1 MDGFEAALE
10 MIKPHATGLVCGSV
24 LSIAFNTVARRNPDA
39 RRLVAGTPL
48 YIYAVAMIFQALVFA
63 PAAYSAWS
71 RWNFD
76 PQWMKEG
83 WTTARGTVNV
93 DPMGEKKRL
102 ERVYLYA
109 LFGYMIKD
117 MWIFRTD
124 VLFFAHHLICLFGIA
139 AFFAIPAGIGAFVVG
154 GTVLELGNFTYNIVL
169 LVGEGQRQN
178 RAREGEALCGVP
190 LRDVHAAEQPRR
202 WRYVR
207 VVRGLPASRGHAL
220 GHGAGHGV
228 VLAHRGEGV
237 RAPLAVGPV
246 LREALQS
253 EARAGEGERRSERGG
268 GQTEEENVTRTKPLS
283 SNARVS
289 PKRTRTRGR
298 MVVFSRSS
306 HTT

>member
-10 MIKPHATGLVCGSV
+10 MIKPHATGLAWGSV

-169 LVGEGQRQN
+169 LVGKDSGKT
-178 RAREGEALCGVP
+178 VP
-190 LRDVHAAEQPRR
+190 AKVKHYAE
-202 WRYVR
+202 WLY
-207 VVRGLPASRGHAL
+207 A
-220 GHGAGHGV
+220 
-228 VLAHRGEGV
+228 
-237 RAPLAVGPV
+237 
-246 LREALQS
+246 
-253 EARAGEGERRSERGG
+253 
-268 GQTEEENVTRTKPLS
+268 TCMPLS
-283 SNARVS
+283 NLVGAAMFVWFAGFPRLRGTPWVTGLGTAWFSLIAGREYVHLSRSVPYFVKHFKAKRALAKSNAEAAAVAA
-289 PKRTRTRGR
+289 KLKKK
-298 MVVFSRSS
+298 M
-306 HTT
+306 